1 MNIFSKIEPYK
12 LDYLTVDNDHKL
24 YIEQS
29 GNPSGIPVLFLH
41 GGPGAGTS
49 SIYRRFFDPTKYRII
64 LFDQRGSGKS
74 SPYGSINNNTSQKLI
89 EDIKNILDFLDIKKT
104 IIYGGSWGSTLA
116 LLFSQKYPSY
126 VYSMV
131 LRGVFL
137 CRKSDIMWFYQR
149 GAHEVF
155 PDYWSDFI
163 SLIPTDERSDILSAY
178 HKRIHGDDLD
188 LSRELCHRWALWEG
202 RCSTLYPSDDVVNQF
217 DECAI
222 SLSKIETHFFQ
233 NDCFIEENQI
243 INNIEVLKDI
253 KCEIIHGRYD
263 IVCPFQQAYDLHKV
277 YINSRLHI
285 IEDAGHSL
293 LEPGITKKI
302 LEIFNNHDQLI
313 S

>member
-12 LDYLTVDNDHKL
+12 LDYLAVDNDHKL

-126 VYSMV
+126 VHSMV

-137 CRKSDIMWFYQR
+137 CRKSDIMWFYQS

-163 SLIPTDERSDILSAY
+163 SLIPTEERSDILSAY
-178 HKRIHGDDLD
+178 HKRIHGDDLE
-188 LSRELCHRWALWEG
+188 LSKELCKRWAIWEG

-222 SLSKIETHFFQ
+222 SLS
-233 NDCFIEENQI
+233 
-243 INNIEVLKDI
+243 L
-253 KCEIIHGRYD
+253 R
-263 IVCPFQQAYDLHKV
+263 
-277 YINSRLHI
+277 HI
-285 IEDAGHSL
+285 S
-293 LEPGITKKI
+293 EPTRPY
-302 LEIFNNHDQLI
+302 
-313 S
+313 